1 MSVVKLSCLYITKQF
16 NSRHLRG
23 TEGDIIVA
31 SHVAFLHLLAK
42 ELMLYNCSTGIVF
55 ASTSHELVLTFSN
68 EGWPCLQTETQTHT
82 HVHTHT
88 HTHTLAR
95 THTQKNSRQ
104 LTFSYFFK
112 AYWNKVPQ
120 KEKSHGIFSGTLN
133 ELIKPATL
141 SLFYTSNL
149 VFPGNKQWSEIKT
162 TRANHIAGQLDS
174 AGFPKSERER
184 KRGKARERERE
195 RCVISDPSMTF
206 CAIYDLT
213 MHLRRK

>member
-88 HTHTLAR
+88 HTHAC
-95 THTQKNSRQ
+95 THAYTEK
-104 LTFSYFFK
+104 LTPTHFLLLFQSILK
-112 AYWNKVPQ
+112 QSTTKREITW
-120 KEKSHGIFSGTLN
+120 HFSGTLN

-149 VFPGNKQWSEIKT
+149 VFPGNKQ
-162 TRANHIAGQLDS
+162 
-174 AGFPKSERER
+174 
-184 KRGKARERERE
+184 
-195 RCVISDPSMTF
+195 
-206 CAIYDLT
+206 
-213 MHLRRK
+213 